1 MENCGKIGH
10 NKTFDPFLQTFKDI
24 IKAFFAIYFP
34 LFSLIFPKSGFFALK
49 TLNVG

>member
-1 MENCGKIGH
+1 MKIFDGKNGH

-34 LFSLIFPKSGFFALK
+34 LFSQKVLFCHKN
-49 TLNVG
+49 T